1 MRSCV
6 FGLTAAVLAGGAEAL
21 DGPCDIYAEGGQTC
35 VAAHS
40 MTRSLYGAY
49 IGPLYSLVK
58 SGGTTKDIHPK
69 SAGGV
74 ADGAAHDAFC
84 GSTSACHVGRIYVSA
99 HAPQLAVDFQG
110 RFCEVCLCFSGP
122 VADGEPPRY

>member
-21 DGPCDIYAEGGQTC
+21 DGPCDIYAKGGQTC

-49 IGPLYSLVK
+49 VGPLYSLVK
-58 SGGTTKDIHPK
+58 SGGATKDIHPK

-99 HAPQLAVDFQG
+99 HVRHSLRLTSRDVSV
-110 RFCEVCLCFSGP
+110 RCVWFSGP